1 MWGLLFESC
10 AEAFGITRRVRPIV
24 FVLVLG
30 IGAGL
35 TMLSFAKGGPR
46 GLIALGLLVALV
58 GWSAAHVLAAR
69 RALWKAA
76 RASADEAAGETPS
89 DPGEDRDLAPTAAT
103 LRALARAVR
112 EAKRGKYLEASYT
125 LRRVD
130 RGRLRSDEERLFDA
144 TRAMVSLGL
153 GEMKRAALQA
163 VSALPTT
170 VADIDAEL
178 GRTIVAEAW
187 RDPDRLR
194 DIDEVWAA
202 QGILPGTRQ
211 PLPRL
216 RAIVRLR
223 IDAEARE
230 VLETWEAKAL
240 ADEARAIGDEALAA
254 DLESRSRPAAYR

>member
-10 AEAFGITRRVRPIV
+10 AEAFGLTRRVRPLV

-30 IGAGL
+30 IGVGL
-35 TMLSFAKGGPR
+35 TLLSFAKGGPR
-46 GLIALGLLVALV
+46 GVLALGLVLAFVA
-58 GWSAAHVLAAR
+58 WSAAHVLAAR
-69 RALWKAA
+69 RALWRAA
-76 RASADEAAGETPS
+76 RASADEAASG
-89 DPGEDRDLAPTAAT
+89 DPAEDMVQAPTVAT
-103 LRALARAVR
+103 LNALARAVR
-112 EAKRGKYLEASYT
+112 EAKRGKHLEASYA
-125 LRRVD
+125 LRKVD
-130 RGRLRSDEERLFDA
+130 RGRLRADEERLYDA

-163 VSALPTT
+163 VAALPTT

-187 RDPDRLR
+187 RDPDWLR

-202 QGILPGTRQ
+202 QGIVPGTRQ

-230 VLETWEAKAL
+230 ALETWEAKAL

-254 DLESRSRPAAYR
+254 DLESRARPAAYR

>member
-10 AEAFGITRRVRPIV
+10 AEAFGLTRRVRPFV
-24 FVLVLG
+24 FVLVVGLG
-30 IGAGL
+30 LGL
-35 TMLSFAKGGPR
+35 TTLSFAEGGPR
-46 GLIALGLLVALV
+46 GLIALGLVLALV
-58 GWSAAHVLAAR
+58 GSSAAQVLAAR
-69 RALWKAA
+69 RALWRAA
-76 RASADEAAGETPS
+76 RAGADEAAGEWS
-89 DPGEDRDLAPTAAT
+89 GGEYRDLAPTAQT
-103 LRALARAVR
+103 LHALARAVT
-112 EAKRGKYLEASYT
+112 EAKRGKHLEASYT

-130 RGRLRSDEERLFDA
+130 RGRLRLDEERLFDA

-170 VADIDAEL
+170 IAEIDAEL
-178 GRTIVAEAW
+178 GRTVVAEAW

-202 QGILPGTRQ
+202 QGIRPGTKQ

-223 IDAEARE
+223 IDAEARDA
-230 VLETWEAKAL
+230 LETWEARAL

-254 DLESRSRPAAYR
+254 DLESRARPTAYR